1 MPVQLQHRSHELGRL
16 ELYLEIPEFFV
27 LFYYYLGIVVAVWG
41 RELSNKRGV
50 YVRERERER
59 EIKIF
64 SKLC

>member
-1 MPVQLQHRSHELGRL
+1 MGRL